1 MLNLKLALFKIKNFF
16 IIIKSRLLKKKIS
29 LKYKENKKNFE
40 KLVEKKN
47 FSHKWFLNNFE

>member
-40 KLVEKKN
+40 KLVEKKKL
-47 FSHKWFLNNFE
+47 FSKMVSK